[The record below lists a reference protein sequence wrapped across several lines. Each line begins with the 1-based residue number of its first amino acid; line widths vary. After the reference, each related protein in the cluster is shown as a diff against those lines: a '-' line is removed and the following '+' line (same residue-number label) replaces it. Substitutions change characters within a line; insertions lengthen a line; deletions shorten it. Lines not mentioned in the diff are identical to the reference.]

1 MTSRKFDRWNRR
13 EPERHC
19 FPFLVRHF
27 CASLPFA
34 RKAKYTDTC
43 GKASVI
49 GTSCL
54 RLEEKWDFPH
64 RLGRIGSDA
73 GSPTGGRRT
82 HEFRKISVKWL
93 WSEKPKRCPNSAIPS
108 SLVLSKD
115 LACSIRRR

>member
-19 FPFLVRHF
+19 VPFLVRHF

-54 RLEEKWDFPH
+54 RLEEKWDF
-64 RLGRIGSDA
+64 RIGSEGSDQTPARQRA
-73 GSPTGGRRT
+73 GVAPTN
-82 HEFRKISVKWL
+82 FRKISVKWL
-93 WSEKPKRCPNSAIPS
+93 WSEKPKRCPISA
-108 SLVLSKD
+108 
-115 LACSIRRR
+115 